1 MSALYNSLYLIYE
14 PIKKFFMK
22 NIMLML
28 MAVFIIYSCEQETV
42 EVSKSA
48 GEWMMQN
55 SPNQGKKYVM
65 GSDNDADLVKEFMDA
80 YENMN
85 AEKMVEMSADI
96 VKFHPG
102 DVSGVF
108 DVDMTNT
115 DFINERQKD
124 WDSIERTYV
133 FIMPINMEDTLVRFV
148 ETSFNETT
156 FSKDGTSESKGV
168 FERLY
173 INEKNKIERVVQWHR
188 PSNQ

>member
-1 MSALYNSLYLIYE
+1 
-14 PIKKFFMK
+14 MK

-102 DVSGVF
+102 DFSGVF

-133 FIMPINMEDTLVRFV
+133 FIMPINMEDTSVRFV